1 MKRTTGALLG
11 LGVVFLGIQLVPV
24 ERTNPPV
31 TGEVPAPDDVMAIL
45 QRSCWD
51 CHSNETRWPWYSR
64 VAPVSW
70 LVAEDVEDGRRHANF
85 SAWDGYDAKD
95 SDEVLEE
102 VIEVM
107 EKAEMPIWQYTL
119 VHGDA
124 KLSADERERLIA
136 WAREMRA
143 ENGAPQPGA
152 TAEPQG

>member
-1 MKRTTGALLG
+1 
-11 LGVVFLGIQLVPV
+11 
-24 ERTNPPV
+24 
-31 TGEVPAPDDVMAIL
+31 MAIL

-85 SAWDGYDAKD
+85 SAWDRYDAKD
-95 SDEVLEE
+95 SDEVMEE

-107 EKAEMPIWQYTL
+107 EEAEMPIWQYTL

-124 KLSADERERLIA
+124 KLSTDERERLIA

-143 ENGAPQPGA
+143 ENGAPEPGA